1 MSGTVFIL
9 GAGASNEVGA
19 PLMNKFLATAQKIAP
34 SEDLT
39 TVLKGVNR
47 FSRTHSKFPIYD
59 DNLEDVFAAFEM
71 AEVLGHFPGLEAEE
85 IKKLVPAMRRVIEQ
99 TLDRAIFYNLGEHT
113 TGRWE
118 PRALGVYADFVRL
131 VLDIRDAVPHRHDVA
146 VITFN
151 YDVALDWAFSDC
163 GQSVDYVLGKR
174 NTDAIPLLKLHG
186 SLNWA
191 KYKGGE
197 VLPWDINNYLK
208 NRMWP
213 PMERGTTRPVNVRMS
228 EEIKKYR
235 PDDIAP
241 VVAPF
246 VIPPTWNKSGR
257 YGEISSV
264 WSAAAKVLSDA
275 ENIFILGYSMPET
288 DKFFKYLMAL
298 GTAADIPLERLWVFN
313 PDSGLNGKIEK
324 SGLLGP
330 GAKRK
335 YEFIQEMFKEAIK
348 TIRRRLLDRR

>member
-1 MSGTVFIL
+1 M
-9 GAGASNEVGA
+9 GAGASSEVGA
-19 PLMNKFLATAQKIAP
+19 PLMKDFLKRAQEIAP
-34 SEDLT
+34 SDELT
-39 TVLKGVNR
+39 TVMNGVNR

-59 DNLEDVFAAFEM
+59 NNLEDVFAAFEM
-71 AEVLGHFPGLEAEE
+71 AEVLGHFPGVEPEE

-99 TLDRAIFYNLGEHT
+99 TLDKAIFYSLGEHT
-113 TGRWE
+113 AGRWE

-131 VLDIRDAVPHRHDVA
+131 VLDIRDTVPHRHDVA

-163 GQSVDYVLGKR
+163 GQSVDYALGKR

-191 KYKGGE
+191 KYESEKGEE
-197 VLPWDINNYLK
+197 VLPWDINNYLE
-208 NRMWP
+208 NRRWP
-213 PMERGTTRPVNVRMS
+213 PMEHGTTRPVNVRMS

-235 PDDIAP
+235 PEGKDNVAP

-264 WSAAAKVLSDA
+264 WAAAARALADA

-313 PDSGLNGKIEK
+313 PNSGLHGEIEK

-335 YEFIQEMFKEAIK
+335 YEFISEMFKEAIK